1 MRYVIIVGL
10 AALGIIF
17 YRQKSTERSPG
28 QVASA
33 EHASSL
39 QPTTLTPRPASEHNW
54 AKSAID
60 RAQDVKKQVKRERAS
75 NEVP

>member
-17 YRQKSTERSPG
+17 YRQKSAERSPD
-28 QVASA
+28 QVKLA
-33 EHASSL
+33 EHASTL
-39 QPTTLTPRPASEHNW
+39 QPALTPRPASEHNW

-60 RAQDVKKQVKRERAS
+60 RAQEVKKQVKRERAS